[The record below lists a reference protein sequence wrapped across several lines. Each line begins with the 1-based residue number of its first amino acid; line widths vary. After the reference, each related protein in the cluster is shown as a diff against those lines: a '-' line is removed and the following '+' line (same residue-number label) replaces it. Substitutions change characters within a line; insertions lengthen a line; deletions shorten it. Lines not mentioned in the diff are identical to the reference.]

1 MGAVRSSR
9 SSNVSFQC
17 DEFVSR
23 NFTTTVGRVFELFSI
38 RVTGLALV

>member
-23 NFTTTVGRVFELFSI
+23 NFTTTVGKVFELLSL
-38 RVTGLALV
+38 RATGLALV